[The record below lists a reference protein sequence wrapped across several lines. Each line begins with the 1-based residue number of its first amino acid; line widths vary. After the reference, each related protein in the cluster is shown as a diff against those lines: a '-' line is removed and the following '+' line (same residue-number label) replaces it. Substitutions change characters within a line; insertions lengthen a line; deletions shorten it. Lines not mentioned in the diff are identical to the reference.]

1 MVLNTMKYYLI
12 IILLIIVCYY
22 LMFNNNKLTKRVFV
36 VTFEHNCKFSQLYL
50 SLKLYLA
57 GAYKVLSLNIDT
69 LEAPENIKEHIR
81 NTKRGA
87 GYWLWKPYAIKQV
100 LNLAGENDII
110 IYIDCKNDITH
121 LDQLTDMIEN
131 HGILVFKHMGGLY
144 QSAWTKMDAVN
155 YFEYPLTNWC
165 QTEGPKIQFISAFIG
180 FINNNNGR
188 TLIARWAESMDI
200 KNIKL
205 IDDSPGELPNCS
217 DFRESRHDQQM
228 LSLILYKWY
237 PELSNK
243 LPIYNKKYGWLWHE
257 KNTFSF
263 FKII

>member
-1 MVLNTMKYYLI
+1 MNYYLI
-12 IILLIIVCYY
+12 ICLVVLFYY
-22 LMFNNNKLTKRVFV
+22 LLTLPKLPSKRVFV
-36 VTFEHNCKFSQLYL
+36 VSFEHNCKAEQTHLEKSLY
-50 SLKLYLA
+50 SA

-69 LEAPENIKEHIR
+69 LEAPDEVKGYIR
-81 NTKRGA
+81 SNSRGA
-87 GYWLWKPYAIKQV
+87 GYWLWKPYAIKQI
-100 LNLAGENDII
+100 LNLAGENDIV
-110 IYIDCKNDITH
+110 IYIDCKNDITR
-121 LDQLTDMIEN
+121 LDRLTDMIIN
-131 HGILVFKHMGGLY
+131 HGILVFKHKNIHT

-155 YFEYPLTNWC
+155 YFGYPLTNWC
-165 QTEGPKIQFISAFIG
+165 QMEGPKNQFISAFIG

-188 TLIARWAESMDI
+188 TLITRWTESMDI